1 VCLLFGLKV
10 RDIDC
15 AFKLIRRRALDGVE
29 LLSTGALIS
38 TELLA
43 RVSRKGCTI
52 TERPV
57 RHYPRVAGQQT
68 GANWRVV
75 LRAFRELLRL
85 RRRIL
90 GKT

>member
-1 VCLLFGLKV
+1 MW
-10 RDIDC
+10 
-15 AFKLIRRRALDGVE
+15 AFKVLDALRVPW
-29 LLSTGALIS
+29 LLERVSH
-38 TELLA
+38 LLA